1 MASATAAYISSRDV
15 VGGGGALRASIG
27 EGRRCMSARGDAA
40 APARTAADR
49 DRVIASMVSKDRL
62 IAVGFVALL
71 WLSIAYVLLTMGDI
85 IATDGVRIVLIVA
98 GLIQIVLVTAGVMSL
113 IRRADRERE
122 RIYGPDLDHSDF
134 NRAARSS

>member
-1 MASATAAYISSRDV
+1 MT
-15 VGGGGALRASIG
+15 
-27 EGRRCMSARGDAA
+27 ARGDAA

-122 RIYGPDLDHSDF
+122 RIYGPDLDHSDH